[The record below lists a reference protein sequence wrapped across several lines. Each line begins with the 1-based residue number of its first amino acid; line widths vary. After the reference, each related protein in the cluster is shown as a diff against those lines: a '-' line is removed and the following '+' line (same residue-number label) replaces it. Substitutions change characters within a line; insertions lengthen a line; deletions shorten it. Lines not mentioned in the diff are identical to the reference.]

1 MDKLGSG
8 VYGTVFRARDMST
21 GTTVAIKRPNASDNI
36 LDHGLSVSMLREAAL
51 LKSFAA
57 HKHDNILNLQDFFV
71 RDDLIHLVFDCF
83 HCNLRSHICDLYES
97 GQCSIDQDQL
107 QSYMRQILSA
117 LEYCHDRRV
126 IHRDLK
132 PDNILLDEA
141 KQQLVICDFGMA
153 RAERDGD
160 KLTDGC
166 VTSWYRP
173 PEIFLGDTEYGPAV
187 DIWSAGM
194 IMAEMIN
201 LAPVMGAAKTELE
214 CLLFMFESFG
224 TPNERTWPGVTRLPN
239 NVAAFAQWPIRKP
252 SSVLAFDDISPRAAD
267 LLDCLLQLCPSSRWT
282 ASEAL
287 KEHEFFMSES
297 ASEVSESECADN
309 RLDEAVGE
317 LIAVLDCATSE
328 CARPLVG
335 SESAGDCVAF
345 HESMSAGSKR
355 ARTCEHELLCSEE
368 MDSIER
374 AVKCSRQSTRS
385 LRFSSFG
392 RHLCGALGS
401 LGPNSQRSESFAE
414 YLGIAA
420 A

>member
-287 KEHEFFMSES
+287 KEHEFFQTS
-297 ASEVSESECADN
+297 AEITISAGACKLCVE
-309 RLDEAVGE
+309 EAVGGLSTVFE
-317 LIAVLDCATSE
+317 QAGSE
-328 CARPLVG
+328 CESSYLSAG
-335 SESAGDCVAF
+335 SAGDCVAF
-345 HESMSAGSKR
+345 LESMSAGSKR
-355 ARTCEHELLCSEE
+355 ARTCEDELLCTEE
-368 MDSIER
+368 MDSTER
-374 AVKCSRQSTRS
+374 AGKCSRQSM
-385 LRFSSFG
+385 SSVRLSNCV
-392 RHLCGALGS
+392 RHTGGALG
-401 LGPNSQRSESFAE
+401 PDTQRRVSFAE

>member
-21 GTTVAIKRPNASDNI
+21 GTTVAIKRPNASDNT

-287 KEHEFFMSES
+287 KEHEFFKTGEISARACIGCAEESVIELKAIFDDASTDSES
-297 ASEVSESECADN
+297 SDTRSDSAAD
-309 RLDEAVGE
+309 RLD
-317 LIAVLDCATSE
+317 LHITSP
-328 CARPLVG
+328 RP
-335 SESAGDCVAF
+335 
-345 HESMSAGSKR
+345 KR
-355 ARTCEHELLCSEE
+355 ARTCEDDLLCSEDME
-368 MDSIER
+368 DIER
-374 AVKCSRQSTRS
+374 DLKRSRQFTGG
-385 LRFSSFG
+385 LRFINFG
-392 RHLCGALGS
+392 RQTGGALG
-401 LGPNSQRSESFAE
+401 LNSKRSGSFAE
-414 YLGIAA
+414 FLGIAA